1 MCINIHNAYT
11 QKQLYIFMCI
21 HTHAIQYLS
30 PSEKLV
36 RFDV

>member
-21 HTHAIQYLS
+21 THAIQYLS